1 MEANGRCAG
10 NFLLCVEVTWLV
22 IRLNYE
28 RLLAFSTLFGLA
40 AACLFAPAATE
51 SMRSPAAG
59 ATAVSQPSAAPCSPL
74 PPPTGPTITVTTE
87 ADLRYQAQ
95 HAAPGTTI
103 LVAPGTYNLQDAV
116 YVTVNNLTIR
126 GATGNRGD
134 VILDG
139 GGMLTWTHTHIIA
152 IFADDVTIADLT
164 LRNGDEHGVSVN
176 GSDRP
181 ILYNLHI
188 LDTGYQLVKVNPV
201 GDGSEDGLLAC
212 SRLEYTTTS
221 PEDYT
226 HGISAHNAHRWTVRD
241 NEWRRIRTPNQVP
254 APAILFWSGSSD
266 TIVERN
272 LLVDCYQGIAF
283 GNASHD
289 AGDHT
294 GGIVRNNMIYASL
307 PHDSVI
313 EMVHAS
319 GWLVA
324 HNTALLLNPDG
335 GLTWGME
342 ARFSDSSGT
351 FAYNLTNMDIWL
363 DRDGATGSGV
373 GNVTD
378 AQSDWFVAAADLH
391 LAAGTTAVIDQAA
404 PLAAVPDDYDGFPR
418 PYGPAPDIGADEY
431 VPPFIPSHFLYLP
444 WGGGGGGGGGGGT
457 PLHPRPVITAL
468 KAQGTLPHM
477 VQISKRSAPAFFGM
491 KGA

>member
-1 MEANGRCAG
+1 MINQHFLSRLFALIA
-10 NFLLCVEVTWLV
+10 LLCSVV
-22 IRLNYE
+22 
-28 RLLAFSTLFGLA
+28 G
-40 AACLFAPAATE
+40 CLSAPAGTAA
-51 SMRSPAAG
+51 MPSPTAG
-59 ATAVSQPSAAPCSPL
+59 TTAVAQLNAAPCPPL
-74 PPPTGPTITVTTE
+74 PPPVGPTITIANE
-87 ADLRYQAQ
+87 ADLRHQAQ
-95 HAAPGTTI
+95 NAAPGTTL
-103 LVAPGTYNLQDAV
+103 LVAPGTYSLQDAV

-152 IFADDVTIADLT
+152 ILADDVTLADLT

-176 GSDRP
+176 GRDRP
-181 ILYNLHI
+181 VLYNLHI
-188 LDTGYQLVKVNPV
+188 LDTGYQLVKVNPATPLKAGPV
-201 GDGSEDGLLAC
+201 GDGSDDGLLAC

-226 HGISAHNAHRWTVRD
+226 NGISAHNAHRWTVRD

-266 TIVERN
+266 TLVERN

-283 GNASHD
+283 GNASHGV
-289 AGDHT
+289 GDHT

-324 HNTALLLNPDG
+324 HNTALLLNPDS

-363 DRDGATGSGV
+363 DRDGAGGSGI
-373 GNVTD
+373 GNVTH
-378 AQSDWFVAAADLH
+378 AQSDWFLDVAAADLH
-391 LAAGTTAVIDQAA
+391 LVAGATAVIDQAA
-404 PLAAVPDDYDGFPR
+404 PLPDVSDDFDGSPR
-418 PYGPAPDIGADEY
+418 PYGLAPDVGADEY
-431 VPPFIPSHFLYLP
+431 TPPFTPSHFLYLP
-444 WGGGGGGGGGGGT
+444 MT
-457 PLHPRPVITAL
+457 
-468 KAQGTLPHM
+468 
-477 VQISKRSAPAFFGM
+477 ISERRT
-491 KGA
+491 

>member
-10 NFLLCVEVTWLV
+10 NFLRYVEVTWLV

-28 RLLAFSTLFGLA
+28 RLLVFSTLFGLA

-51 SMRSPAAG
+51 SMRSQGRKRPLAN
-59 ATAVSQPSAAPCSPL
+59 PL
-74 PPPTGPTITVTTE
+74 PP
-87 ADLRYQAQ
+87 LF
-95 HAAPGTTI
+95 AAPATNRTHHHRDHRSR
-103 LVAPGTYNLQDAV
+103 LALPGTARCLRHHYPCRSRNLQPARRCLCHCEQPDHSLGHRQPRRRHPRRRRNAH
-116 YVTVNNLTIR
+116 
-126 GATGNRGD
+126 
-134 VILDG
+134 LDPY
-139 GGMLTWTHTHIIA
+139 HIIA

-226 HGISAHNAHRWTVRD
+226 NGISAHNAHRWTVRD

-254 APAILFWSGSSD
+254 APAILFLVRLVRY
-266 TIVERN
+266 IVERN

-294 GGIVRNNMIYASL
+294 G
-307 PHDSVI
+307 
-313 EMVHAS
+313 
-319 GWLVA
+319 
-324 HNTALLLNPDG
+324 ALC
-335 GLTWGME
+335 
-342 ARFSDSSGT
+342 
-351 FAYNLTNMDIWL
+351 
-363 DRDGATGSGV
+363 AT
-373 GNVTD
+373 T
-378 AQSDWFVAAADLH
+378 
-391 LAAGTTAVIDQAA
+391 
-404 PLAAVPDDYDGFPR
+404 
-418 PYGPAPDIGADEY
+418 
-431 VPPFIPSHFLYLP
+431 
-444 WGGGGGGGGGGGT
+444 
-457 PLHPRPVITAL
+457 
-468 KAQGTLPHM
+468 
-477 VQISKRSAPAFFGM
+477 
-491 KGA
+491 